1 MKLREFLHT
10 DCGLRFIV
18 DELEIQSG
26 VAKRLFLDSPFETDP
41 SIICAQYAEL
51 RHAVSSVRHVD
62 HQAVT
67 TLQFRLASLKDL
79 HTTLANLSGGMTLD
93 DIELFEIKH
102 LAMLTAEV
110 KKAMTNVGFECP
122 MPDAEEAV
130 RILDPDGMRIA
141 SFFIYDSYSPLLREL
156 RKKQAAMPDDEV
168 IFNRMQDEELR
179 IREQLSAALRPL
191 ASALKDCLQQI
202 AHTDI
207 LLAKALQ
214 FIRWDLCFPI
224 ITTDGTT
231 RLISMWNPEVETIL
245 SKQNKTYQRNSITL
259 SPQPTI
265 LTGSNMGGKTVVL
278 KTVALCQ
285 LLAQFG
291 LGIPASE
298 AVITPRIQ
306 VLMSMNDNQSIASGL
321 SSFAAE
327 MMQINAILRASRTES
342 NLLIL
347 IDEPARTTNPIE
359 GTALVSGLI
368 EVLRATH
375 TTCLMVTHYA
385 INAHDCP
392 CLRVQGMENGQMN
405 YSLLPALP
413 GDVPHEALNIA
424 EQLGIDAEWLNAA
437 KHHLNGQ

>member
-1 MKLREFLHT
+1 ML
-10 DCGLRFIV
+10 
-18 DELEIQSG
+18 S
-26 VAKRLFLDSPFETDP
+26 DS
-41 SIICAQYAEL
+41 L
-51 RHAVSSVRHVD
+51 
-62 HQAVT
+62 
-67 TLQFRLASLKDL
+67 
-79 HTTLANLSGGMTLD
+79 M
-93 DIELFEIKH
+93 
-102 LAMLTAEV
+102 
-110 KKAMTNVGFECP
+110 
-122 MPDAEEAV
+122 
-130 RILDPDGMRIA
+130 
-141 SFFIYDSYSPLLREL
+141 
-156 RKKQAAMPDDEV
+156 
-168 IFNRMQDEELR
+168 
-179 IREQLSAALRPL
+179 
-191 ASALKDCLQQI
+191 QI
-202 AHTDI
+202 AHADI
-207 LLAKALQ
+207 VLAKSLQ
-214 FIRWDLCFPI
+214 VIRWNLCFPT

-231 RLISMWNPEVETIL
+231 RFTDMWNPEVEAIL

-291 LGIPASE
+291 LGIPATE

-306 VLMSMNDNQSIASGL
+306 VLMSMSDNQSIASGL

-327 MMQINAILRASRTES
+327 MMQINAILCAARTEK

-368 EVLRATH
+368 EVLRATC
-375 TTCLMVTHYA
+375 TTCLMVTHYT

-405 YSLLPALP
+405 YKLLPAIP

-424 EQLGIDAEWLNAA
+424 EQLGIDAEWLDAA
-437 KHHLNGQ
+437 KHHLNG

>member
-1 MKLREFLHT
+1 MKLRELIHT

-26 VAKRLFLDSPFETDP
+26 VAKRLFLDTPFETDATIL
-41 SIICAQYAEL
+41 SALYDEL
-51 RHAVSSVRHVD
+51 K
-62 HQAVT
+62 QAVAAIRQVEHHQIT
-67 TLQFRLASLKDL
+67 TLQLRLASLKDL
-79 HTTLANLSGGMTLD
+79 HTTLSHLSAGQTLD
-93 DIELFEIKH
+93 DIELFEVKH
-102 LAMLTAEV
+102 LAMLTTEV
-110 KKAMTNVGFECP
+110 RKAMIYVGIAQDL
-122 MPDAEEAV
+122 PDTEEAV
-130 RILDPDGMRIA
+130 SILDPDGMRVA
-141 SFFIYDSYSPLLREL
+141 TFYIYDSYSPLLRDL
-156 RKKQAAMPDDEV
+156 RKQQTAVPDDEQL
-168 IFNRMQDEELR
+168 FNQIQDEELR
-179 IREQLSAALRPL
+179 IRTALSAQLRPL
-191 ASALKDCLQQI
+191 SSMLSDSLMQI
-202 AHTDI
+202 AHADI
-207 LLAKALQ
+207 VLAKALQ
-214 FIRWDLCFPI
+214 VIRWELCYPI
-224 ITTDGTT
+224 IKTDGTT
-231 RLISMWNPEVETIL
+231 RICDMWNPEVEAVL

-285 LLAQFG
+285 ILAQLG
-291 LGIPASE
+291 LGLPATE
-298 AVITPRIQ
+298 AVITPRTQ
-306 VLMSMNDNQSIASGL
+306 VMMSMNDNQSIASGL

-327 MMQINAILRASRTES
+327 MMQINAILCAARTEK

-368 EVLRATH
+368 EVLRATC
-375 TTCLMVTHYA
+375 TTCLMVTHYT

-405 YSLLPALP
+405 YKLLPAIP

-424 EQLGIDAEWLNAA
+424 EQLGIDTEWLNAA

>member
-10 DCGLRFIV
+10 DCGLRFII
-18 DELEIQSG
+18 DGLEIQSG
-26 VAKRLFLDSPFETDP
+26 VAKRLFLDSPFETDTA
-41 SIICAQYAEL
+41 IICAQYAAL
-51 RHAVSSVRHVD
+51 QQAVAAVRGVD

-93 DIELFEIKH
+93 DIELFEVKH

-110 KKAMTNVGFECP
+110 RKAMDNARMECNL
-122 MPDAEEAV
+122 PDAEEAV
-130 RILDPDGMRIA
+130 RILDPDGMRMA
-141 SFFIYDSYSPLLREL
+141 SFFVYDSYSPRLREL
-156 RKKQAAMPDDEV
+156 RKKQAAEPDDEAL
-168 IFNRMQDEELR
+168 FNQMQDEELR

-191 ASALKDCLQQI
+191 ASTLQDCLQQI
-202 AHTDI
+202 AQTDI

-214 FIRWDLCFPI
+214 MLRWDLCFPT

-231 RLISMWNPEVETIL
+231 RFTDMWNPEVEAIL

-291 LGIPASE
+291 LGIPATE

-306 VLMSMNDNQSIASGL
+306 VLMSMSDNQSIASGL

-327 MMQINAILRASRTES
+327 MMQINAILCAARTEK

-368 EVLRATH
+368 EVLRATC
-375 TTCLMVTHYA
+375 TTCLMVTHYT

-405 YSLLPALP
+405 YKLLPAIP

-424 EQLGIDAEWLNAA
+424 EQLGIDAEWLDAA
-437 KHHLNGQ
+437 KHHLNG